1 MIRAG
6 LLVLVLGFGGHAQA
20 ACLAFCGDGDIPV
33 GKAAAQVEAELGT
46 ALPAGVEVLGLFEG
60 GFQDRFI
67 QVKFRAEAAAVPGLL
82 VLLGTD
88 AAEFGPVG
96 TAQMTIAPVDWWTP
110 ESAAGLTTAP
120 GRLAGFAETTVAMAA
135 DPEAEG
141 KVILYLIAFQ
151 T

>member
-1 MIRAG
+1 VIRPG
-6 LLVLVLGFGGHAQA
+6 LLVLLLILSGPAQA
-20 ACLAFCGDGDIPV
+20 ACLAFCDDGDIPV
-33 GKAAAQVEAELGT
+33 AKATALVEAELGA

-82 VLLGTD
+82 MLLGTD
-88 AAEFGPVG
+88 AAGFGPVG
-96 TAQMTIAPVDWWTP
+96 TAQLTIAPVEWWTP
-110 ESAAGLTTAP
+110 ERAAGLTIAP

-135 DPEAEG
+135 DPETAG
-141 KVILYLIAFQ
+141 KVIVYLIAFQ